1 MAKKSAASKGYRRQ
15 SVKKPYLSKRD
26 IAIVRVVAAAPGPP
40 SVLLT
45 IRMYGGAL
53 KDLLRCA
60 GAAATWGF
68 EFRTS
73 FSRGNVCFV
82 LAVTFR
88 ARLFLFPVPCS
99 LFPVPSSPR

>member
-1 MAKKSAASKGYRRQ
+1 MGLNSY
-15 SVKKPYLSKRD
+15 
-26 IAIVRVVAAAPGPP
+26 
-40 SVLLT
+40 LLT
-45 IRMYGGAL
+45 IRMYGG
-53 KDLLRCA
+53 A

-73 FSRGNVCFV
+73 FSRGNVSFV

-99 LFPVPSSPR
+99 LISPINQNIPLPLPLPISPHLWYNRPRNTTSNQKGLD

>member
-1 MAKKSAASKGYRRQ
+1 MGLNSY
-15 SVKKPYLSKRD
+15 
-26 IAIVRVVAAAPGPP
+26 
-40 SVLLT
+40 LLT
-45 IRMYGGAL
+45 IRMYGG
-53 KDLLRCA
+53 A

-73 FSRGNVCFV
+73 FSRGNVSFV

-99 LFPVPSSPR
+99 LFPRLSAKSGFAGIPTTRPMGATTSGGIL